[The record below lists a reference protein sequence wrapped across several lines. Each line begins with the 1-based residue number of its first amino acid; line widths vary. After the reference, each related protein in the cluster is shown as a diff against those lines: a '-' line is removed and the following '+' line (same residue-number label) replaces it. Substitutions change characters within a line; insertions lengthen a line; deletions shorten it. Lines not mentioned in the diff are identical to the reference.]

1 MTRWCNRNWN
11 RTLHVYYMCVSIEE
25 TRGRAIEY
33 DILAL
38 LSIHGGK
45 RVLVSHN
52 CTRSLEALLPPPLIS
67 RAACSNRSH
76 RKNLTCRVSKGRP
89 WKPRNKDHDI
99 LFYYSRFLKEKKTAT
114 LLLTVISILQS
125 ERVLSDLDRQL
136 GVAMQQWGWNS
147 MDVHQ
152 VTEII
157 ESWPQLQ
164 LQQYVVTSL
173 CEGANAL
180 GHWDN
185 VGEN

>member
-1 MTRWCNRNWN
+1 MKRWCNRNWN
-11 RTLHVYYMCVSIEE
+11 RTFHVYYMCVSIEE

-38 LSIHGGK
+38 LSIYGGK

-114 LLLTVISILQS
+114 LLLTVTSILQS

-136 GVAMQQWGWNS
+136 GMAMQQWGWNS
-147 MDVHQ
+147 LVVHQ

-157 ESWPQLQ
+157 ESWLQ
-164 LQQYVVTSL
+164 LQYYNNTSL
-173 CEGANAL
+173 LYCTKGPFF
-180 GHWDN
+180 D
-185 VGEN
+185 VQQRRS

>member
-1 MTRWCNRNWN
+1 
-11 RTLHVYYMCVSIEE
+11 MCVSIEE

-33 DILAL
+33 EILAL
-38 LSIHGGK
+38 LSICDGK

-52 CTRSLEALLPPPLIS
+52 CTRSLEAPLPPSLIS
-67 RAACSNRSH
+67 RAACSN
-76 RKNLTCRVSKGRP
+76 RP

>member
-1 MTRWCNRNWN
+1 
-11 RTLHVYYMCVSIEE
+11 MCVSIEE

-33 DILAL
+33 EILAL
-38 LSIHGGK
+38 LSICDGK

-52 CTRSLEALLPPPLIS
+52 CTRSLEAPLPPSLIS
-67 RAACSNRSH
+67 RAACSNRSY

-114 LLLTVISILQS
+114 LLLTVTSILQS

-136 GVAMQQWGWNS
+136 GMAMQQWGWNS
-147 MDVHQ
+147 LVVHQ

-157 ESWPQLQ
+157 ESWLQ
-164 LQQYVVTSL
+164 LQYYNNTSL
-173 CEGANAL
+173 LYCTKKPFFDVQQRRN
-180 GHWDN
+180 
-185 VGEN
+185 